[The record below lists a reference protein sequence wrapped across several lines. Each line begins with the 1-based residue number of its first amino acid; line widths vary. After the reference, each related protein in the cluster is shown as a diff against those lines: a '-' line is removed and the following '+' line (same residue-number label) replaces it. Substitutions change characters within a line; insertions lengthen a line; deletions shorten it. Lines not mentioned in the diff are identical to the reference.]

1 MKDEMAPVPTLRTDR
16 LILREHRP
24 EDTEH
29 LIRAYAI
36 GGFAYHITRQK
47 RALDRAEA
55 WAAIA
60 LVAGS
65 WPVSGYG
72 QWIVEE
78 RASGQPVGRVGPWV
92 PEGWPDFEI
101 GWAIFPW
108 SQGKGYAVEAAAA
121 ALVWAH
127 EAFGRNHVIH
137 LIDPLNTAS
146 ERVAVALGAELT
158 GVWDSP
164 LCPGVR
170 IWTTRWEDFV
180 VTPAGRR
187 ALAGA
192 GQECDPSVA

>member
-1 MKDEMAPVPTLRTDR
+1 MVPVPTLRTDR

-29 LIRAYAI
+29 LMRAYAVDE
-36 GGFAYHITRQK
+36 FAYHITRQK

-78 RASGQPVGRVGPWV
+78 QASGLPVGRVGPWV

-108 SQGKGYAVEAAAA
+108 SQGQGYAVEAAAA
-121 ALVWAH
+121 ALVWVR
-127 EAFGRNHVIH
+127 EAFARDHVIH
-137 LIDPLNTAS
+137 LIDPLNAAS
-146 ERVAVALGAELT
+146 ERVAIALGAEVT

-170 IWTTRWEDFV
+170 IWTTPWDRFV
-180 VTPAGRR
+180 ATPAGRR
-187 ALAGA
+187 TLASA
-192 GQECDPSVA
+192 GRGSAPSSA